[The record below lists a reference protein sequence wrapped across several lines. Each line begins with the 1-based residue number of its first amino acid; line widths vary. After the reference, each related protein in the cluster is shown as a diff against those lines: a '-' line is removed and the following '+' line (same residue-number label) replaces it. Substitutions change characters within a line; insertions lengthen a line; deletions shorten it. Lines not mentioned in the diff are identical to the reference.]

1 MRIHADDKGADVER
15 GPLSAGNPVTLD
27 GHQLCNGFLR
37 EFLVNL
43 RNAETLVR
51 DIQTG
56 HVLFGTEQKNAAV
69 HGTVC
74 LHAFKHGLSIMQA
87 HGGGLQLNRPIGDDA
102 RIMPALPEI
111 IVHHEHV
118 IGKNPTKGQRI
129 AGSRL
134 FLRILRQFHSDFLHN
149 GMPSFF
155 LGTESRLFFL
165 FPIVASFFLQCKA

>member
-1 MRIHADDKGADVER
+1 
-15 GPLSAGNPVTLD
+15 
-27 GHQLCNGFLR
+27 
-37 EFLVNL
+37 
-43 RNAETLVR
+43 
-51 DIQTG
+51 
-56 HVLFGTEQKNAAV
+56 
-69 HGTVC
+69 
-74 LHAFKHGLSIMQA
+74 MQA

-102 RIMPALPEI
+102 RIVPALSKI

-165 FPIVASFFLQCKA
+165 FPIVASFFAQCKA